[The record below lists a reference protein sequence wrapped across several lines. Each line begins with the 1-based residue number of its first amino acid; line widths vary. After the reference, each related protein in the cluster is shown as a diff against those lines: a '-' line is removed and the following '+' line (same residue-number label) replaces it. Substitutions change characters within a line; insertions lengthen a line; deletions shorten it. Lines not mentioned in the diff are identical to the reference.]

1 MSIVADTETPA
12 SRPTDPLLEIYLER
26 RANLVRFFA
35 ARSGSRLVAEDLAQE
50 LYVKLATRDP
60 AVTAE
65 NPVAL
70 IYRIATN
77 LMLDRARGEAR
88 ATARDAAWRRVTH
101 ASMGGEDVAEEI
113 PADEAV
119 ASRQRLRQL
128 VEAAGEL
135 PPQMQRAFRL
145 HKLEGHSH
153 AETARGHGHIRQIGR
168 EARIGRPQGAH
179 REARPMIYRKLHQ
192 ATGGSAGR
200 GVYSCDGPPHAA
212 AVEGLMSKVWRYGD
226 DARREDAAAWVVR
239 VEAGELGEAEAVAF
253 DTWLSAMPEN
263 ALAFDAAL
271 AVSHAYAAAGEH
283 VARHLSDRR
292 ARPAVGRRA
301 FLGFGAVAAAAAL
314 AVVIAPQFS
323 QSNIDTYATAKGQRS
338 TIRLADG
345 STIDLNGGTRL
356 SVSLGRDGRHV
367 SLAEGQAVF
376 DVAHDA
382 RRPFLIDVGDRVV
395 RVVGTQFD
403 VRRLDGKLSVTVA
416 RGAVEVRPTG
426 APPARPIAFTPASG
440 WITSTAKP
448 RPASPQPSQ
457 PRCWAGAPDAWF
469 IGNSH

>member
-1 MSIVADTETPA
+1 
-12 SRPTDPLLEIYLER
+12 
-26 RANLVRFFA
+26 
-35 ARSGSRLVAEDLAQE
+35 
-50 LYVKLATRDP
+50 
-60 AVTAE
+60 
-65 NPVAL
+65 
-70 IYRIATN
+70 
-77 LMLDRARGEAR
+77 
-88 ATARDAAWRRVTH
+88 
-101 ASMGGEDVAEEI
+101 
-113 PADEAV
+113 
-119 ASRQRLRQL
+119 
-128 VEAAGEL
+128 
-135 PPQMQRAFRL
+135 
-145 HKLEGHSH
+145 
-153 AETARGHGHIRQIGR
+153 
-168 EARIGRPQGAH
+168 
-179 REARPMIYRKLHQ
+179 
-192 ATGGSAGR
+192 
-200 GVYSCDGPPHAA
+200 
-212 AVEGLMSKVWRYGD
+212 MSKVWRYGD

-426 APPARPIAFTPASG
+426 GAAGKAYRLHPGQRLDHIDGEAATRVAAAEPAEVLGWRSGRLVYRQQPLSEVVADLNQQFSTPIHIDDPELAAAPISGVLVLDDQAAVIRRLALLVPITAVRSGPGVVLKRNPAPGR
-440 WITSTAKP
+440 
-448 RPASPQPSQ
+448 
-457 PRCWAGAPDAWF
+457 
-469 IGNSH
+469 